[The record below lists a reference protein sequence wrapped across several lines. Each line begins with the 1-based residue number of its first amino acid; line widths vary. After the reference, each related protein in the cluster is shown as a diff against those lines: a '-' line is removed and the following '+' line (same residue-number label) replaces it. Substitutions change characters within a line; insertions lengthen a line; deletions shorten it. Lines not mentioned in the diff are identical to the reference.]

1 MRFRWYEY
9 AIYPFTF
16 LGLGLALVV
25 VGVGVTLAT
34 IVLAMI
40 RPFRS
45 FRNIII
51 TVAIV
56 ALAGGYYFW
65 NQYTAEHQ
73 LNAQSVSVTVTQ
85 NMSFAKLTDTL
96 TALGVVD
103 KPALFKLSAR
113 IRGIDRNLWTGRY
126 DFSGAV
132 SVRSVLDALGSGAV
146 AMTSVTIPEG
156 LRIEQTAGIL
166 AGALKFDSTELVRI
180 AYDTTF
186 CQKRY
191 NLPNLEGYLL
201 PETYRFPVG
210 VSLTDV
216 IDKLVTDT
224 RDAVAEALD
233 GENTDS
239 LTEYEIVT
247 LASIIE
253 AEARRHDEQQLISAV
268 YHNRLKKKMLLQAD
282 PAVRYGLRKYRRK
295 LYFKDLDK
303 DTPYNTYMHKG
314 LPPGPINSPGKA
326 AIYATTHP
334 VESSFLYFVADGT
347 GGHVFSETL
356 REHNLA
362 KQRIKSDRRKK
373 KRG

>member
-1 MRFRWYEY
+1 MRFSWYEY
-9 AIYPFTF
+9 AIYPLTF
-16 LGLGLALVV
+16 LGLGLALIL

-45 FRNIII
+45 IRNFIV
-51 TVAIV
+51 TVAV
-56 ALAGGYYFW
+56 ALLAGGFYYW
-65 NQYTAEHQ
+65 SQYTTEHQ
-73 LNAQSVSVTVTQ
+73 LSEQSVSVTVTQ
-85 NMSFAKLTDTL
+85 NMSFAQLTDSL
-96 TALGVVD
+96 VALGVVD
-103 KPALFKLSAR
+103 KPKLFKLSAR
-113 IRGIDRNLWTGRY
+113 IRGIDRTLWTGRY

-146 AMTSVTIPEG
+146 AMISVTIPEG

-166 AGALKFDSTELVRI
+166 AGALDFDFAEIVRI
-180 AYDTTF
+180 AYDTAF
-186 CQKRY
+186 CQERY
-191 NLPNLEGYLL
+191 QLPNLEGYLL

-210 VSLTDV
+210 VSVTDV
-216 IDKLVTDT
+216 IDKLVADT
-224 RDAVAEALD
+224 KDAVAEALD
-233 GENTDS
+233 GDKTDS
-239 LTEYEIVT
+239 LNGFEIIT

-253 AEARRHDEQQLISAV
+253 AEARKHDEQQLISAV
-268 YHNRLKKKMLLQAD
+268 YHNRLEKNMRLQAD
-282 PAVRYGLRKYRRK
+282 PTVRYGLQKYRRK

-326 AIYATTHP
+326 AIYAATHP
-334 VESSFLYFVADGT
+334 AESSFLYFVADGT

-373 KRG
+373 RRG